1 MAAPVNALV
10 RSRSSALASGRA
22 VPPTVGVAAP
32 LVLAVG
38 AAGAVVFV
46 ALVEPAAVLAH
57 GADSL
62 SPPTPADILLD
73 WAFDPLLAIPLLLM
87 AAAYLWAVRHVDA
100 AHPAHPVPRARIVAF
115 LAGLAAIE
123 IALQSVVER
132 YDTTLFSVHMLQ
144 HVLLTL
150 VASPLLALGS
160 PITLLLRVT
169 RAGFRR
175 RFILPIL
182 HSRVVRV
189 LAFPVV
195 SWSVFAAVMW
205 GTHFS
210 PLFERSLEDP
220 FIHDLEHLLYLTAGL
235 LFWWPAVALDP
246 APWRMPHPVR
256 AMYLF
261 LQMPQNSFLALA
273 IYSASAPLYAHYA
286 GLGLTWGP
294 TALVDQ
300 RLAGG
305 LMWIIGDLV
314 FVSAIVLVVG
324 GWMRFEERDTR
335 RREAHADAEM
345 AVIHARE
352 VVLAERLA
360 RERAAAAGESPDP
373 RSAAPALPASA
384 APDPRSAALP
394 ASAAPDPRDF
404 R

>member
-1 MAAPVNALV
+1 MAFRGTMAAPMKRVLSARSSLLTRALLVPALV
-10 RSRSSALASGRA
+10 
-22 VPPTVGVAAP
+22 P
-32 LVLAVG
+32 LVAGLALL
-38 AAGAVVFV
+38 A
-46 ALVEPAAVLAH
+46 PAAVQAH

-62 SPPTPADILLD
+62 VPPALSDILFD
-73 WAFDPLLAIPLLLM
+73 WAFDPLVAIPLLLV
-87 AAAYLWAVRHVDA
+87 AAAYLWAVRHVNA
-100 AHPAHPVPRARIVAF
+100 AHPGHPVPWIRVVCF

-123 IALQSVVER
+123 IALQSIVER
-132 YDTTLFSVHMLQ
+132 YDTTFFSVHMLQ

-150 VASPLLALGS
+150 IASPLLALGA

-169 RAGFRR
+169 RPEPRR
-175 RFILPIL
+175 RVILPVL
-182 HSRVVRV
+182 HSRIVRV

-195 SWSVFAAVMW
+195 SWSIFAAVMW

-220 FIHDLEHLLYLTAGL
+220 IVHDLEHLLYLTAGL

-261 LQMPQNSFLALA
+261 LQMPQNTFLALA
-273 IYSASAPLYAHYA
+273 IYSASTPLYAHYA
-286 GLGLTWGP
+286 NLGLSWGP
-294 TALVDQ
+294 SALVDQ

-314 FVSAIVLVVG
+314 FVSGIVLCVV
-324 GWMRFEERDTR
+324 GWMRFEERDTA
-335 RREAHADAEM
+335 RRELHADAEM

-360 RERAAAAGESPDP
+360 RERAVPGGADGPVAAAADP
-373 RSAAPALPASA
+373 SAVPPAVP
-384 APDPRSAALP
+384 
-394 ASAAPDPRDF
+394 
-404 R
+404 